1 MRAFY
6 EAFSIGIAIFACIL
20 FLITMGKAVAGDLA
34 LWQWIA
40 LVLSEI
46 TCSLRFASRCMRTH
60 FARINQIGRVLRG
73 VSFTLRRF
81 THEH

>member
-1 MRAFY
+1 MRAFF

-40 LVLSEI
+40 LVTCEI
-46 TCSLRFASRCMRTH
+46 VLFALCVQMYED
-60 FARINQIGRVLRG
+60 
-73 VSFTLRRF
+73 TL
-81 THEH
+81 

>member
-1 MRAFY
+1 MKAFY

-40 LVLSEI
+40 LVVSQI
-46 TCSLRFASRCMRTH
+46 TVFALCVQMYED
-60 FARINQIGRVLRG
+60 
-73 VSFTLRRF
+73 TL
-81 THEH
+81 

>member
-40 LVLSEI
+40 LVVSQI
-46 TCSLRFASRCMRTH
+46 TVFALCVQMYED
-60 FARINQIGRVLRG
+60 
-73 VSFTLRRF
+73 TL
-81 THEH
+81 

>member
-20 FLITMGKAVAGDLA
+20 FLITMGKAVAGNLA

-40 LVLSEI
+40 LVTCEI
-46 TCSLRFASRCMRTH
+46 VLFAL
-60 FARINQIGRVLRG
+60 AVQIYED
-73 VSFTLRRF
+73 TLQ
-81 THEH
+81 E

>member
-40 LVLSEI
+40 LVTLVKS
-46 TCSLRFASRCMRTH
+46 RVFALCVQMYED
-60 FARINQIGRVLRG
+60 
-73 VSFTLRRF
+73 TL
-81 THEH
+81 

>member
-20 FLITMGKAVAGDLA
+20 FLITMGKAVAGHLRCGSGSR
-34 LWQWIA
+34 L
-40 LVLSEI
+40 LPVRS
-46 TCSLRFASRCMRTH
+46 CYLRFASRCMRTH
-60 FARINQIGRVLRG
+60 LRINQKGRVLRG

>member
-40 LVLSEI
+40 LSLPVRSR
-46 TCSLRFASRCMRTH
+46 SLRFASRCMRTH
-60 FARINQIGRVLRG
+60 LQ
-73 VSFTLRRF
+73 
-81 THEH
+81 E